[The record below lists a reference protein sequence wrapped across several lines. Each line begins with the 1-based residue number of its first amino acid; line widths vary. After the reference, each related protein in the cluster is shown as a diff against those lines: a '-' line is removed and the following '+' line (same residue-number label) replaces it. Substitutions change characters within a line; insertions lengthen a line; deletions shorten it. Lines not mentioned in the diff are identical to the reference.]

1 MHARLPDIWI
11 REGEGEARVSQVCK
25 ICAKSFTISYKYKYK
40 SYLEENIG
48 RQNKETTT
56 EIVSALTSPFRSQPI
71 NLATRRRRELWV
83 TSRE

>member
-1 MHARLPDIWI
+1 MNARLPDIWI

-56 EIVSALTSPFRSQPI
+56 EIVSAFHHHSDLNQSIMQLDVEE
-71 NLATRRRRELWV
+71 NYG
-83 TSRE
+83 